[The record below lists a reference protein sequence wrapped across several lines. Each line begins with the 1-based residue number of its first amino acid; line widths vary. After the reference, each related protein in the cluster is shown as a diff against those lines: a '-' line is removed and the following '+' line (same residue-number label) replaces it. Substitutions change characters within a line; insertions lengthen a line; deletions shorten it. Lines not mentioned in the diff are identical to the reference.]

1 MLRRLTVI
9 GSLVAT
15 SLMEVHGFKR
25 GGAGIFAFTWNNAST
40 NKNYARG
47 VAVCGA
53 GLLYNKSNLKAKK
66 YMKHKQDYLKI
77 RRENFKEFSEGF
89 VYKRNVIPSLNGKIK
104 KNNVVLVM
112 IMKKQHYTFQ
122 KKRKKRCQK

>member
-1 MLRRLTVI
+1 M
-9 GSLVAT
+9 
-15 SLMEVHGFKR
+15 K
-25 GGAGIFAFTWNNAST
+25 
-40 NKNYARG
+40 NK
-47 VAVCGA
+47 
-53 GLLYNKSNLKAKK
+53 L
-66 YMKHKQDYLKI
+66 DYLKI
-77 RRENFKEFSEGF
+77 RRENFKEFSEDF